1 MTTGRINQVAHNRI
15 VLKQRAQIRK
25 SFWQLLQKITAIRK
39 LQLEHVTH
47 LTTSNLLNCRAS
59 SAVFKFP
66 RELHHTWTHF
76 CIISETKS
84 QKGYGSP
91 ETVPRHTLLITWEKK
106 KTALKRTIFNHSCIR
121 NKKINQCAFRSKNA
135 IGGQLHKKKNRR
147 ERRIRNPHTQTPNT
161 SQVQTI
167 TQPKLEGRKPKNPD
181 LNRTLQI
188 EPRRFN
194 R

>member
-15 VLKQRAQIRK
+15 VLKQHAQIRK
-25 SFWQLLQKITAIRK
+25 SFWQLFRKITAIRK

-47 LTTSNLLNCRAS
+47 LTTSNLLHCPVS
-59 SAVFKFP
+59 SAVSKFP

-76 CIISETKS
+76 CINSETKS
-84 QKGYGSP
+84 QKGYGCP
-91 ETVPRHTLLITWEKK
+91 EKVPSHTLLITREKK
-106 KTALKRTIFNHSCIR
+106 KPPENGRFLITRAYET
-121 NKKINQCAFRSKNA
+121 KKKTNGHFEAKNA
-135 IGGQLHKKKNRR
+135 IGGQLKKNKSRR

-161 SQVQTI
+161 SQVQII
-167 TQPKLEGRKPKNPD
+167 TQPKLEGRKPKKPD